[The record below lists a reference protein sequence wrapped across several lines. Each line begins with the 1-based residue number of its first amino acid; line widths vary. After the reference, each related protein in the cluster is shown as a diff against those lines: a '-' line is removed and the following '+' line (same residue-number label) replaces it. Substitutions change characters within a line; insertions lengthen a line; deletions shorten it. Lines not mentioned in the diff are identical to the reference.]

1 MRVFFCLLF
10 YFRKNVKKLSRNFEY
25 SKSLKAKKLR
35 VLTLDLSFLL
45 KKCVYLSI
53 YIRSVNC
60 YWSKLKWISFGLV
73 LICNFLIWAVKYRR
87 CTIKIFI
94 GGIGVVDGVGG

>member
-1 MRVFFCLLF
+1 M
-10 YFRKNVKKLSRNFEY
+10 SISEY
-25 SKSLKAKKLR
+25 
-35 VLTLDLSFLL
+35 
-45 KKCVYLSI
+45 I

-73 LICNFLIWAVKYRR
+73 FICNFLIWAVKYRR

-94 GGIGVVDGVGG
+94 GGVGVVDGWGANSERCLKWGVGGH